1 MHNDFLKRLQ
11 IRWPIFQAPMAG
23 VSTPSMAAAVSN
35 AGGLG
40 ALGLGASTPD
50 AAAQAIE
57 QTKALTRAPFNVNVF
72 CHAPAERNAAVERA
86 WIERARPLFETY
98 GASPPSALK
107 EIYTSFRASDAMLDV
122 IVGLRPPVVSFHF
135 GLPTSAQLD
144 ALRGAGLI
152 LMASATSLAEARTI
166 EQAGL
171 DAVIAQ
177 GWEAGGHRGLFDPG
191 GEDERLATQ
200 ALTRLLA
207 QNVSLPVIAAGGLMD
222 GHDVR
227 AALGW
232 GAVAGQLGTAFVAC
246 PESAADAGYRQRM
259 AETAETVMTPVL
271 SGRPA
276 RCLANAFTR
285 WGADID
291 AGDIPAYP
299 CAYDLAK
306 ALNGSAKAQGE
317 TGFGAQWAG
326 QGAARSRA
334 LPAADLM
341 TVLAEE
347 LEADR

>member
-177 GWEAGGHRGLFDPG
+177 GWEAGG
-191 GEDERLATQ
+191 
-200 ALTRLLA
+200 
-207 QNVSLPVIAAGGLMD
+207 LMD